1 MIESISWNNQMLAC
15 IITADT
21 LIEKTTFITPP
32 DFKQQVGFV
41 VYSSG
46 GEIVPHVHLPIER
59 HIIGTSEVLML
70 RKGRCMVDFYNEH
83 RDLVASRELKT
94 GDVLILA
101 RGGHGFRMLEDTVFI
116 EIKQGPYAGQEDK
129 ERFQP

>member
-1 MIESISWNNQMLAC
+1 MIESISWNNQTLAF

-21 LIEKTTFITPP
+21 SIEKTTFITPP
-32 DFKQQVGFV
+32 DFKQQVGFI
-41 VYSSG
+41 VYPSG

-70 RKGRCMVDFYNEH
+70 RTGRCIVDFYNEH
-83 RDLVASRELKT
+83 RDPVASRELKT
-94 GDVLILA
+94 GDILILA
-101 RGGHGFRMLEDTVFI
+101 GGGHGFRMLEDTVFI
-116 EIKQGPYAGQEDK
+116 EIKQGPYAGQDDK